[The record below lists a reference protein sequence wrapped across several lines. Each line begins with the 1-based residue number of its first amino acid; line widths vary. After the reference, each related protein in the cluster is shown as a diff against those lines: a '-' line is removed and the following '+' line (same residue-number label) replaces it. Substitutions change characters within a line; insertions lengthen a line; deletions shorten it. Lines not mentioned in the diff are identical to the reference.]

1 MHHGD
6 FPSSPVKN
14 LLCNAGDMG
23 MIPGQGTK
31 IPHAVEGP
39 VQPNKQLNIVKKIKY
54 TMKQIR
60 YIQTQIKGCYDQRKS
75 ESITKETKKYN

>member
-39 VQPNKQLNIVKKIKY
+39 VQPNKQLNIVKKNKVHHETNKIY
-54 TMKQIR
+54 TD
-60 YIQTQIKGCYDQRKS
+60 T
-75 ESITKETKKYN
+75 N